1 VRQRIHSPQGV
12 WLCLVFHEAG
22 SLPHLIN
29 RFAML
34 RGKYGVPTAV
44 IIVDDDSR
52 DVSDGAIIACG
63 QEWVHVVVRT
73 EDRGLS

>member
-1 VRQRIHSPQGV
+1 MPS
-12 WLCLVFHEAG
+12 FYEAG

-34 RGKYGVPTAV
+34 RGKYGIPTEV

-63 QEWVHVVVRT
+63 QEWVHLVVRT